1 MLQTEG
7 IVFRTTRFRE
17 SSLIMDIYT
26 AEKGLQCFIA
36 NGVFSKS
43 NQRLAS
49 LFQLMNV
56 LDLLVYYNEQKEIH
70 RIKEVSPALLY
81 QRIPFDIKRSAIGTF
96 ILEVCRKSISGHQS
110 NPELFQFIKNCYWHL
125 DSENHVS
132 PQFAIEFLLDLS
144 SFLGFSP
151 LDNYSETANSL
162 DLLNG
167 SFCPFELSNKYAVNP
182 EDSQLLFLLIQKK
195 TDNDTFKTLEHRR
208 RILDIL
214 LFYFKLHLE
223 HFKDIKSIEV
233 FKGIF

>member
-36 NGVFSKS
+36 NGVYSKA

-56 LDLLVYYNEQKEIH
+56 LEMLVYFNEQKEIH
-70 RIKEVSPALLY
+70 RIKEVSPSILY

-96 ILEVCRKSISGHQS
+96 ILEVCRKSLSEHQA
-110 NPELFQFIKNCYWHL
+110 NIELFNFIKKKYYQL
-125 DSENHVS
+125 DTQDSIS
-132 PQFAIEFLLDLS
+132 PDFAIDFLIEFS
-144 SFLGFSP
+144 GYLGFSP
-151 LDNYSETANSL
+151 LDNYTETDNSL

-167 SFCPFELSNKYAVNP
+167 SFMPYSVSNRYAVSP
-182 EDSQLLFLLIQKK
+182 EDSILLLQLIRKK
-195 TDNDTFKTLEHRR
+195 EDEKLFKTLDQRR
-208 RILDIL
+208 RILTLLIL
-214 LFYFKLHLE
+214 YYKLHLE

>member
-49 LFQLMNV
+49 LFQLMNI
-56 LDLLVYYNEQKEIH
+56 LDLLVYYNDQKEIH

-96 ILEVCRKSISGHQS
+96 ILEVCRKSIRDQQT
-110 NPELFQFIKNCYWHL
+110 NPELFQFIKTTYSNL
-125 DSENHVS
+125 DNQESLASE
-132 PQFAIEFLLDLS
+132 FAILFLLDFS
-144 SFLGFSP
+144 SYLGFSP
-151 LDNYSETANSL
+151 LDNYSESNNSL

-167 SFCPFELSNKYAVNP
+167 SFIPFDLATKYAVNP

-195 TDNDTFKTLEHRR
+195 SVPDLFKTLEQRR
-208 RILDIL
+208 RILDL
-214 LFYFKLHLE
+214 LLLYYKLHLE

>member
-49 LFQLMNV
+49 LFQLMNI
-56 LDLLVYYNEQKEIH
+56 LDLLVYFNEQKEIH
-70 RIKEVSPALLY
+70 RIKEVSPAIRY

-96 ILEVCRKSISGHQS
+96 ILEVCRKSIRDHQT
-110 NPELFQFIKNCYWHL
+110 NPELFDFIKTTYYNL
-125 DSENHVS
+125 DNQETLASD
-132 PQFAIEFLLDLS
+132 FAILFLFDLS
-144 SFLGFSP
+144 IHLGFSP
-151 LDNYSETANSL
+151 LDNYSGTNNSL

-167 SFCPFELSNKYAVNP
+167 AFCPFDLTNKYAVNP
-182 EDSQLLFLLIQKK
+182 DDSQLLFLLLQKK
-195 TDNDTFKTLEHRR
+195 SGTDSFKTLEQRR
-208 RILDIL
+208 RILDL
-214 LFYFKLHLE
+214 LLLYYKLHLD